1 MAIATKLMSIEEY
14 LSYDD
19 GTDILCEL
27 VNGELIPMLP
37 RVIKT
42 NRLLSLY

>member
-1 MAIATKLMSIEEY
+1 MTSVTKLMSIEEY
-14 LSYDD
+14 LNYDD

-37 RVIKT
+37 ESHQNQQVV
-42 NRLLSLY
+42 